1 MIFDTK
7 ILVSLVFVVISFLI
21 IFTIRTR
28 TTAVTTLIIAH
39 LVLVL
44 FLSLSISNYNSFK
57 ELVLALVAYSMV
69 LLFLISN
76 HNPIFFYDSK
86 KLQKPRSRWSLLFI
100 PLIVLAILLI
110 FSALF
115 IVTKNVQIISQAISE
130 KKIEKQN
137 EVLLNPMIL
146 PSHPVHIAVRKFY
159 LGKKMESDGNDWV
172 DKVQV
177 QSEIND
183 RKQARLKDKLADNF
197 LLKRSSDVI
206 LIIVAISTSL
216 LLLGA
221 RKTEDNIDNNT

>member
-1 MIFDTK
+1 MMYFDTK
-7 ILVSLVFVVISFLI
+7 LFVALVFVMISFLI
-21 IFTIRTR
+21 IFMIRTR
-28 TTAVTTLIIAH
+28 TTTVTTLIIAH

-57 ELVLALVAYSMV
+57 EVVLALVAYSMV

-76 HNPIFFYDSK
+76 HNHIFSNNSQSHAVKDRK
-86 KLQKPRSRWSLLFI
+86 RV
-100 PLIVLAILLI
+100 LIFSTLITLSVVII

-115 IVTKNVQIISQAISE
+115 LVVKSVPKISKVISD
-130 KKIEKQN
+130 KKFEKQN
-137 EVLLNPMIL
+137 EILMNPMIL

-172 DKVQV
+172 DKLQA
-177 QSEIND
+177 QSEINEK
-183 RKQARLKDKLADNF
+183 KQARLKDKLADNF

-221 RKTEDNIDNNT
+221 RKNENNS